1 MLVLARK
8 HNDKIVIPEFD
19 IEIVIVEVR
28 GDTTRIGI
36 EVDRSVAVHRGE
48 IWDAIKESDPA
59 RVAEIQK
66 KRELRG
72 IGQ

>member
-8 HNDKIVIPEFD
+8 YNEKIVIPEFG
-19 IEIVIVEVR
+19 IELVVVEVR

-36 EVDRSVAVHRGE
+36 EVDRSVEVHRGE
-48 IWDAIKESDPA
+48 IWDVIKESDPA

-72 IGQ
+72 IG